1 MSEQKS
7 GLMRKGDFN
16 HELGKASI
24 ESNDLEERVKQF
36 LEMGPTNITDIKE
49 LVNDLWTEIESMKAG
64 ALEELPY

>member
-7 GLMRKGDFN
+7 GLMRKCAFI